1 MLFFMTVQQTAPS
14 QMAFLEIL
22 SFTSKAEKGIN
33 RESSKSTLSYQ
44 SFSNQDVFRSD
55 PLYPELAN
63 VLSCPSGRDTGL
75 TSVCN
80 QQ

>member
-1 MLFFMTVQQTAPS
+1 MTVQQTAPS
-14 QMAFLEIL
+14 QMTFLEIP
-22 SFTSKAEKGIN
+22 SFASIKAEKGIN

-55 PLYPELAN
+55 PLYPVLAN

>member
-1 MLFFMTVQQTAPS
+1 
-14 QMAFLEIL
+14 MAFFEIP

-33 RESSKSTLSYQ
+33 RESSKSTLTCQ
-44 SFSNQDVFRSD
+44 SFSNEDVFRSD

-63 VLSCPSGRDTGL
+63 VLSCPSGRDTGGL